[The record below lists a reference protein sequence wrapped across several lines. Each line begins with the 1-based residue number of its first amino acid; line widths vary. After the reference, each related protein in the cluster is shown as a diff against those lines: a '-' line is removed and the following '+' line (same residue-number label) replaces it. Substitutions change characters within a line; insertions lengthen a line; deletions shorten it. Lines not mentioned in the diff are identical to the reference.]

1 MLLLNIFFN
10 KRMGSIFLLF
20 EIRLNDYSE
29 RFRFYGP
36 SFHRWLPNGVHDAL
50 DLDTHIP
57 DTLLKIWFVR
67 RGRRDNYTGGMI
79 EFDHTRNEVDETIMK
94 KQGRLDA
101 GNLYGKLQIDNVTN
115 ELLEA
120 LQQKKENDS
129 TYIEL
134 GNTFQKAVYS
144 PISRFLCLLR
154 VRYGQ
159 YWIAELRKWNSQNES
174 ICEYCNQFSISWSS
188 DGQTWNPF
196 TPDCSPMLR
205 TAIVGRQQ
213 DFKLFLT
220 EVDWQNMPKI
230 LKDYNGES
238 AASESSA
245 RANEYLEQGELR
257 HAIID
262 SVTAIELM
270 IPDFLKIR
278 CKESRLQKALNPFFD
293 NASIVQQWA
302 IVGTLLGLPDDKIK
316 NGLDVIEMRNKIVH
330 KNKTPSKPFES
341 KLKTFLGTLS
351 NLLGEPELRFPT
363 HHVGNMLRAE
373 EQWNGQNSVEE

>member
-1 MLLLNIFFN
+1 
-10 KRMGSIFLLF
+10 
-20 EIRLNDYSE
+20 
-29 RFRFYGP
+29 
-36 SFHRWLPNGVHDAL
+36 
-50 DLDTHIP
+50 
-57 DTLLKIWFVR
+57 
-67 RGRRDNYTGGMI
+67 
-79 EFDHTRNEVDETIMK
+79 MK

-174 ICEYCNQFSISWSS
+174 ICEYCSQFSISWSS

-196 TPDCSPMLR
+196 KPDCSPMLR

-330 KNKTPSKPFES
+330 KNKTPAKPFES

-363 HHVGNMLRAE
+363 HHVGNMLRSE